1 MQRKQQP
8 RLLAI
13 MMCGS
18 YQVPWIMLPPSFL
31 KLPFFAVCSWVHV
44 RFCICVWKRRSNR
57 DSEGDHVQTRRGG
70 EKKAER
76 YIKQGGRYQPAYQV
90 ETSCGRAQKTF
101 KEVSLTSQKAGQIRQ
116 ITTLGGSISHI
127 PECPALESGAALES
141 QVSWLQW

>member
-1 MQRKQQP
+1 MFPSASVFEKTEQQRFRGRP
-8 RLLAI
+8 RTNA
-13 MMCGS
+13 
-18 YQVPWIMLPPSFL
+18 
-31 KLPFFAVCSWVHV
+31 
-44 RFCICVWKRRSNR
+44 
-57 DSEGDHVQTRRGG
+57 EGRGK
-70 EKKAER
+70 EAER

-141 QVSWLQW
+141 QVSWLK